1 MMLKYA
7 WAALA
12 ILVAVNSVMFPW
24 LDGPERAG
32 LLVAAAITFPVQVL
46 AFALLA
52 KHTAHP
58 VEGLVVWIGT
68 GAVRMGIVVAV
79 GLSLTWF
86 PGLSP
91 VTTLLGCA
99 GFFFVLLMLEPVF
112 LAARVRAMAET
123 A

>member
-1 MMLKYA
+1 
-7 WAALA
+7 
-12 ILVAVNSVMFPW
+12 
-24 LDGPERAG
+24 
-32 LLVAAAITFPVQVL
+32 
-46 AFALLA
+46 
-52 KHTAHP
+52 
-58 VEGLVVWIGT
+58 
-68 GAVRMGIVVAV
+68 MGIVVAV

>member
-52 KHTAHP
+52 KHAAILWRAWSSGSAR
-58 VEGLVVWIGT
+58 ERFAWALW
-68 GAVRMGIVVAV
+68 
-79 GLSLTWF
+79 
-86 PGLSP
+86 SP
-91 VTTLLGCA
+91 SGC
-99 GFFFVLLMLEPVF
+99 
-112 LAARVRAMAET
+112 R
-123 A
+123 